1 MSNQAMKKNVGSML
15 VVLAASLVAAVLVM
29 GPMPLTGQQGPAKG
43 APGKGGKEAP
53 PPGPVPRTKDGKPDM
68 SGF

>member
-29 GPMPLTGQQGPAKG
+29 GPMPLTVLISSRNNSRSSALM
-43 APGKGGKEAP
+43 
-53 PPGPVPRTKDGKPDM
+53 KP
-68 SGF
+68 